1 MARTRSLSKHLR
13 LAREA
18 RGLSVAEVAERAGV
32 TPMAVYN
39 WEAGRSRP
47 RAQNLSAICKIVRL
61 PLAEAESMT
70 AL

>member
-1 MARTRSLSKHLR
+1 MARTKSLSKHLR

-18 RGLSVAEVAERAGV
+18 RGLTVAEVAERAGV

-47 RAQNLSAICKIVRL
+47 RAQNLSAVCKVVRL
-61 PLAEAESMT
+61 PLAEAEAMT
-70 AL
+70 AA